1 MRWFRPNALL
11 PLLVLVITSC
21 SVLSKKPSCP
31 GNSIGSRPG
40 GEAKEN
46 VNECASN
53 PGICGDELAICTDAP
68 RGFNCECPEEYLPSP
83 GTVSLL
89 LNELDDDLS
98 HPAKNRR
105 DVFFTRGRLVAKL
118 VQRTSTH
125 METSFS
131 TKTTEGDVLS
141 IGPNASLSA
150 FPQLK
155 LPSADVYLDIDLE
168 GVALNNNGSASV
180 ALVSYSDM
188 LDLLS
193 ADLFRPNVT
202 TVKKSLL
209 SRVVSATL
217 EDVTD
222 ANLSSSVNFTL
233 RHIVSRSQGNLSC
246 VYWEEG
252 EGEWSD
258 EGCSVT
264 ESNSTHTICS
274 CTHLSTFS
282 LILHAEEFAPDL
294 VLLLL
299 NVVAA
304 SLGLLCLLAAV
315 VTFALC
321 RKNPAVSDP
330 ARLHMALCLLLAQ
343 LLFLNIQSISAEQEV
358 TCGVLSV
365 LTHFLYLSCFVW
377 MTVETVVLLHATRG
391 LQQLSRNAPLQ
402 PPAPWKYVY
411 AMAYGVPLVVVA
423 VSVGMRPDA
432 YGSEQCWL
440 SRSDGFI
447 WSFTGSLLVMFGVNA
462 VLFMVIFIILRL
474 SEYPDPNVSYASG
487 LTLKAV
493 FQFVIL
499 SLPWILGIVAP
510 SYEGLE
516 ILVILLHSQQGSCL
530 FIMHCVFNAEVLPS
544 GV

>member
-1 MRWFRPNALL
+1 MCF
-11 PLLVLVITSC
+11 
-21 SVLSKKPSCP
+21 SV
-31 GNSIGSRPG
+31 
-40 GEAKEN
+40 
-46 VNECASN
+46 
-53 PGICGDELAICTDAP
+53 
-68 RGFNCECPEEYLPSP
+68 SP
-83 GTVSLL
+83 
-89 LNELDDDLS
+89 
-98 HPAKNRR
+98 P
-105 DVFFTRGRLVAKL
+105 
-118 VQRTSTH
+118 
-125 METSFS
+125 
-131 TKTTEGDVLS
+131 EGDVLS

-258 EGCSVT
+258 EDCSVT

-299 NVVAA
+299 NVVAG

-321 RKNPAVSDP
+321 RKNPAASDP

-343 LLFLNIQSISAEQEV
+343 LLFLNIQHQRRAGGDV
-358 TCGVLSV
+358 RGA
-365 LTHFLYLSCFVW
+365 
-377 MTVETVVLLHATRG
+377 VVG
-391 LQQLSRNAPLQ
+391 
-402 PPAPWKYVY
+402 
-411 AMAYGVPLVVVA
+411 MMMMVVA
-423 VSVGMRPDA
+423 VMMMKMLKMVAMMGGVIMTMVMVVTDVH
-432 YGSEQCWL
+432 C
-440 SRSDGFI
+440 
-447 WSFTGSLLVMFGVNA
+447 LL
-462 VLFMVIFIILRL
+462 R
-474 SEYPDPNVSYASG
+474 
-487 LTLKAV
+487 
-493 FQFVIL
+493 
-499 SLPWILGIVAP
+499 
-510 SYEGLE
+510 
-516 ILVILLHSQQGSCL
+516 
-530 FIMHCVFNAEVLPS
+530 
-544 GV
+544 